1 MNVSTKPGGSNHHS
15 APSIGLL
22 GCAAASLVALASSA
36 SGAVVTTTSLETW
49 TGWVAGPVTQLTFA
63 DVGPAPMLFTT
74 QYAEFGVTAT
84 QGDDWVVPISTWD
97 GLGLVGKSLW
107 EPGDPTVALAFSSPV
122 NAIGVRYISGV
133 VIDLFSGSDFI
144 GTSGNLISG
153 FPAIGF
159 GGISSTAAFDSI
171 VLRYTVAGGAVF
183 LDDLYL
189 PTIPS
194 PASALILMLGASSSR
209 RRCCGGSRSLEG

>member
-1 MNVSTKPGGSNHHS
+1 MNASTKPGESSHHS
-15 APSIGLL
+15 TPSFRLL

-84 QGDDWVVPISTWD
+84 QGDDWIVQTSSWD
-97 GLGLVGKSLW
+97 NLGLGGKAPW
-107 EPGDPTVALAFSSPV
+107 EPGDPTVDLAFSTPV
-122 NAIGVRYISGV
+122 NAFGVRYLNSVQFDLYSGGSLVGGSGV
-133 VIDLFSGSDFI
+133 FMSGV
-144 GTSGNLISG
+144 TL
-153 FPAIGF
+153 GF
-159 GGISSTAAFDSI
+159 GGLYSDVAFDSI
-171 VLRYTVAGGAVF
+171 HIRRPNPSATVH

-194 PASALILMLGASSSR
+194 PASALILILGASSWR
-209 RRCCGGSRSLEG
+209 RRCCGGSRGLEG